1 MIYAFDINK
10 LDVVCK
16 NAKIIILTDSVK
28 YHTAKFKFSEDWDN
42 FSKTA
47 YFINKSNDKD
57 EKDISVPMFLGGNED
72 EIFKPDPQ
80 AEIQMLK
87 QELANYDYIGVKIAM
102 GVATIDDYEEQI
114 AYTEELRAKIRA
126 LEGTE

>member
-1 MIYAFDINK
+1 MNKALING
-10 LDVVCK
+10 
-16 NAKIIILTDSVK
+16 K
-28 YHTAKFKFSEDWDN
+28 YVE
-42 FSKTA
+42 
-47 YFINKSNDKD
+47 
-57 EKDISVPMFLGGNED
+57 VED
-72 EIFKPDPQ
+72 EVFRPDPL

-102 GVATIDDYEEQI
+102 GVATIDDYKEQI

>member
-1 MIYAFDINK
+1 MNKALING
-10 LDVVCK
+10 
-16 NAKIIILTDSVK
+16 K
-28 YHTAKFKFSEDWDN
+28 YVE
-42 FSKTA
+42 
-47 YFINKSNDKD
+47 
-57 EKDISVPMFLGGNED
+57 VED

-102 GVATIDDYEEQI
+102 GVATTDDYKEQI
-114 AYTEELRAKIRA
+114 AYTEELRAKIRE

>member
-1 MIYAFDINK
+1 MLAEING
-10 LDVVCK
+10 
-16 NAKIIILTDSVK
+16 K
-28 YHTAKFKFSEDWDN
+28 YVE
-42 FSKTA
+42 
-47 YFINKSNDKD
+47 
-57 EKDISVPMFLGGNED
+57 VED

-80 AEIQMLK
+80 ADIQMLK

-102 GVATIDDYEEQI
+102 GVATTDDYKEQI

>member
-1 MIYAFDINK
+1 MNKALING
-10 LDVVCK
+10 
-16 NAKIIILTDSVK
+16 K
-28 YHTAKFKFSEDWDN
+28 YVE
-42 FSKTA
+42 
-47 YFINKSNDKD
+47 
-57 EKDISVPMFLGGNED
+57 VED

-102 GVATIDDYEEQI
+102 GVATIDDYKKQI
-114 AYTEELRAKIRA
+114 AYTEELRAKIRE

>member
-1 MIYAFDINK
+1 M
-10 LDVVCK
+10 
-16 NAKIIILTDSVK
+16 
-28 YHTAKFKFSEDWDN
+28 
-42 FSKTA
+42 
-47 YFINKSNDKD
+47 NKSLINGKYV
-57 EKDISVPMFLGGNED
+57 EVED

-102 GVATIDDYEEQI
+102 GVATTEEYQEQI

-126 LEGTE
+126 LEDKV

>member
-1 MIYAFDINK
+1 MLAEINGK
-10 LDVVCK
+10 Y
-16 NAKIIILTDSVK
+16 VK
-28 YHTAKFKFSEDWDN
+28 
-42 FSKTA
+42 
-47 YFINKSNDKD
+47 
-57 EKDISVPMFLGGNED
+57 VED
-72 EIFKPDPQ
+72 EIYKPDPQ

-102 GVATIDDYEEQI
+102 GVATIEEYQEQI

>member
-1 MIYAFDINK
+1 MLAEINGEY
-10 LDVVCK
+10 
-16 NAKIIILTDSVK
+16 VK
-28 YHTAKFKFSEDWDN
+28 
-42 FSKTA
+42 
-47 YFINKSNDKD
+47 
-57 EKDISVPMFLGGNED
+57 VED
-72 EIFKPDPQ
+72 EIYKPDPQ

-102 GVATIDDYEEQI
+102 GVATTDDYKEQI

>member
-1 MIYAFDINK
+1 MLAEINGEY
-10 LDVVCK
+10 
-16 NAKIIILTDSVK
+16 VK
-28 YHTAKFKFSEDWDN
+28 
-42 FSKTA
+42 
-47 YFINKSNDKD
+47 
-57 EKDISVPMFLGGNED
+57 VED
-72 EIFKPDPQ
+72 EIIKPNPQ

-102 GVATIDDYEEQI
+102 GVATTEEYQEQI

>member
-1 MIYAFDINK
+1 MLAEINGK
-10 LDVVCK
+10 Y
-16 NAKIIILTDSVK
+16 VK
-28 YHTAKFKFSEDWDN
+28 
-42 FSKTA
+42 
-47 YFINKSNDKD
+47 
-57 EKDISVPMFLGGNED
+57 VED

-102 GVATIDDYEEQI
+102 GVATTEEYQEQI